1 MPDPFASVRT
11 RFLAQIEAAANDLDR
26 AMAGTSAV
34 TTALEEGRAIERERL
49 SALLEDRAVQL
60 SRIGRSEAALQLR
73 IVRGQL

>member
-11 RFLAQIEAAANDLDR
+11 RFLAQIETAAHDLDR

-34 TTALEEGRAIERERL
+34 TTAMEEGRAIERQRL
-49 SALLEDRAVQL
+49 SALLEDRAAEL